1 MQDNPGGEP
10 GKRVRGQ
17 NGNRS
22 ERLAG
27 TESLKDRREGDMNRV
42 RFPLEQ
48 ARRPISSIG
57 SIRTDIG
64 FVS

>member
-27 TESLKDRREGDMNRV
+27 NESLKGRRESDMNRV

-48 ARRPISSIG
+48 ARRGISSIG
-57 SIRTDIG
+57 SIPADIS